1 MEPVGKLF
9 ARVLGRLPS
18 GRLKIN
24 DMTPSQIAS
33 LRSAHEEFKHLP
45 LPSKRPMDD
54 QDLRSFLDGEGLVE
68 TSINLRLEAAS
79 GFTRAGMLALSQL
92 AQDLRSRSGLGARSV
107 SRQSLAKALA
117 QLAIASWAGR
127 PAGPLTDSELTE
139 FDKKIGA
146 WFASQNVVRTHYIP
160 CTVNAWP
167 TEPFAIGPVRF
178 YPFNEIPAASLG
190 LTREDI
196 WPAGGGTMSSLAE
209 ISIGN
214 LLKIA
219 EMRNAETI
227 AEVSIPGREKTQ
239 SNLTA
244 DIAVDVA
251 LAIVQLLTPPRM
263 FKRASRATSR
273 AAPVWWARLSSTN
286 GSVSPESQNDE
297 PGRTFGPG
305 ALEMALAQF
314 GPAVESMGRRLQSY
328 VAGSGV
334 RPSLDETWCNAAY
347 WYHEAVAEPLETVA
361 IAKFETTIE
370 VLFRSENSSGS
381 KKRLLQGLEAFFGKK
396 RNDDLGG
403 ITADQLAA
411 SIVTS
416 RSRVLHGTWPT
427 LHTELPDSKGG
438 VAVSTATAEQLARL
452 LLVAFSEA
460 VDTYGAAATGDD
472 TVEALLDW
480 KLQQSAPAA
489 APPST

>member
-1 MEPVGKLF
+1 
-9 ARVLGRLPS
+9 
-18 GRLKIN
+18 
-24 DMTPSQIAS
+24 MTPSEVS
-33 LRSAHEEFKHLP
+33 FLRKARLEFKNLK

-54 QDLRSFLDGEGLVE
+54 RDLHDFLHGEGLVE

-92 AQDLRSRSGLGARSV
+92 AGDLRSRSEHGARSV

-117 QLAIASWAGR
+117 QLAIAIWAER
-127 PAGPLTDSELTE
+127 PTGPLTDHEIAE
-139 FDKKIGA
+139 FDEKISA
-146 WFASQNVVRTHYIP
+146 WFASQDLVRTHYIP
-160 CTVNAWP
+160 CAVNAWP
-167 TEPFAIGPVRF
+167 TDAFAIGPVRF
-178 YPFNEIPAASLG
+178 YPFNEIPVEDWG
-190 LTREDI
+190 LKREDV
-196 WPAGGGTMSSLAE
+196 WPAGDGAMSSLAE
-209 ISIGN
+209 IYIGG

-219 EMRNAETI
+219 EMRNAGTI

-251 LAIVQLLTPPRM
+251 LAIVQLLTPPGM

-273 AAPVWWARLSSTN
+273 AAPVWWARLSTTD
-286 GSVSPESQNDE
+286 GTVSPDTQNDE

-305 ALEMALAQF
+305 MLEIVLAQF
-314 GPAVESMGRRLQSY
+314 APTVKSMGSRLQSY
-328 VAGSGV
+328 VDGSGV
-334 RPSLDETWCNAAY
+334 QPSLDETWCNAAY
-347 WYHEAVAEPLETVA
+347 WYHEAVAEPLDTVA

-396 RNDDLGG
+396 KDDDIGG

-427 LHTELPDSKGG
+427 LHTELPDGKGG
-438 VAVSTATAEQLARL
+438 VAVGITTAEQLARL
-452 LLVAFSEA
+452 LLIAFSQA
-460 VDTYGAAATGDD
+460 VDTYGVAGAGDD
-472 TVEALLDW
+472 TVEALLAW
-480 KLQQSAPAA
+480 RLQQSV
-489 APPST
+489 PPVVLPSP